1 MSLDLVP
8 VMDLPVLQLFG
19 DTNLICVGDLH
30 IGLEHEMRLNGVHV
44 PSQTHR
50 MEGLLL
56 KLAPGR
62 DGLVILGDVKHMV
75 PGSSRQEFREVPPFF
90 RSLLKAYAR
99 VMVVRGN
106 HDTRL
111 EEMLP
116 EGVEMHPASG
126 LVVEDVGFVHG
137 HTWPSMEV
145 MAQRTLVLGHNHPA
159 VLFEDGLH
167 TSSVERCWVRARF
180 KPGPWERYDRVPEE
194 VVMVPPMNPGLRGS
208 PINFQGPRL
217 LGPLFS
223 QDMID
228 LDSARLYLLD
238 GVYLGTV
245 NDLRVERRG
254 RWKRY
259 AEGQGSVGKE

>member
-1 MSLDLVP
+1 MSMQLTPLPDRPILELVGGSKL
-8 VMDLPVLQLFG
+8 V
-19 DTNLICVGDLH
+19 CVGDLH

-50 MEGLLL
+50 MERQLVEV
-56 KLAPGR
+56 APGHE
-62 DGLVILGDVKHMV
+62 GIVILGDVKHMV
-75 PGSSRQEFREVPPFF
+75 PGSSRQEFREVPQFF
-90 RSLLKAYAR
+90 RALLKAYPR

-116 EGVEMHPASG
+116 DAVEMHPASG
-126 LVVEDVGFVHG
+126 LVLEDVGFVHG
-137 HTWPSMEV
+137 HTWPSEEV
-145 MAQRTLVLGHNHPA
+145 MGSRVLVLGHNHPA
-159 VLFEDGLH
+159 VLFEDGLR
-167 TSSVERCWVRARF
+167 TSAVERCWVRAKFRS
-180 KPGPWERYDRVPEE
+180 GQQERYQRLPDE
-194 VVMVPPMNPGLRGS
+194 VIMVPPLNPGLRGS

-223 QDMID
+223 KDMID
-228 LDSARLYLLD
+228 LESARVYLMD

-245 NDLRVERRG
+245 ADLRVERRG

-259 AEGQGSVGKE
+259 VDSPGSFEEK